1 MARKLFDIKDIREDG
16 RTKLQVPFIT
26 EGQQAAMHEKA
37 LKGGFTVW
45 KMKSGSPT
53 PIQVYSSRFA
63 GKGCYGASEVMG
75 VKLPTFDDLINP
87 LLRALHSLGGSGSV
101 EEIYDKVVEMEHL
114 PDKVLAQQHDPEKS
128 NMSEVAYRLAWARTY
143 LKKYGLLE
151 NSSRGVWA
159 LTAEAKRV
167 QEVNT
172 QEVVRAVRALGRKK
186 PSFSSKTPETED
198 TAPHEVSEDL
208 QWKQRLYE
216 LLTQKLSAAAFE
228 RLVQRVLRESGFTKV
243 EVTGRSGDG
252 GIDGRGIARI
262 HGMMSFHVLFQ
273 CKRYRGT
280 VGPGEIRDFRGA
292 MVGRADKGLF
302 ITTGTFTPAAIK
314 EATRDG
320 APPIDLV
327 NGDEFAEKLKEFKLG
342 VQTETIEVVSVKD
355 EWFDSV

>member
-1 MARKLFDIKDIREDG
+1 MPEVKQQSRINTMA
-16 RTKLQVPFIT
+16 
-26 EGQQAAMHEKA
+26 
-37 LKGGFTVW
+37 
-45 KMKSGSPT
+45 
-53 PIQVYSSRFA
+53 
-63 GKGCYGASEVMG
+63 
-75 VKLPTFDDLINP
+75 VKLPAFDALFNP

-101 EEIYDKVVEMEHL
+101 EEIYNKVAELENL
-114 PDKVLAQQHDPEKS
+114 PDKILAQPHDSDRS

-159 LTAEAKRV
+159 LSARAK
-167 QEVNT
+167 QIKDVNT
-172 QEVVRAVRALGRKK
+172 QEVVRAVKGLGRKK
-186 PSFSSKTPETED
+186 TVSGNMLEPED
-198 TAPHEVSEDL
+198 VAPREVSEEL
-208 QWKQRLYE
+208 EWKQRLYE
-216 LLTQKLSAAAFE
+216 LLTKKLSPAGFE

-273 CKRYRGT
+273 CKRYRKS

-327 NGDEFAEKLKEFKLG
+327 DGDELAGKLKEFRLG
-342 VQTETIEVVSVKD
+342 IQVETIEVVSIEGD
-355 EWFDSV
+355 WFDSV